1 VPVSGAPRSLSF
13 AALVDQASFTD
24 LLDRLAARTPAPGGG
39 AAAAWACAL
48 AAGLV
53 EMAASFA
60 EDADAAGRARELRAE
75 VLVLAERDGEAYAA
89 ALTARREGGD
99 VAAAMA
105 GAAEP
110 PLRIAEAAAEIA
122 ELAAAIAVT
131 GKASLVGDAM
141 TGALLAE
148 AAARAATRLAEMDL
162 DAAGP
167 AAPAGAFAQAHVA
180 ARRAASAR
188 EQALSA

>member
-1 VPVSGAPRSLSF
+1 
-13 AALVDQASFTD
+13 VDHGSFTD

-60 EDADAAGRARELRAE
+60 EDAGAAGRAHELRTD

-89 ALTARREGGD
+89 ALAARREGGD

-110 PLRIAEAAAEIA
+110 PLEIAEAGAEIA
-122 ELAAAIAVT
+122 ELAAALAVT
-131 GKASLVGDAM
+131 GKASLAGDAM

-148 AAARAATRLAEMDL
+148 AATRAAAQLAEMDL
-162 DAAGP
+162 ADAGA
-167 AAPAGAFAQAHVA
+167 AAPAGALQRVHVA
-180 ARRAASAR
+180 VRRASAGR
-188 EQALSA
+188 EQALSS

>member
-1 VPVSGAPRSLSF
+1 
-13 AALVDQASFTD
+13 VDQASFAE

-60 EDADAAGRARELRAE
+60 GDADAAGRAREVRAE
-75 VLVLAERDGEAYAA
+75 VLVLAERDGEAYSAV
-89 ALTARREGGD
+89 LTARREGGD

-110 PLRIAEAAAEIA
+110 PLRIAEAAAEVA
-122 ELAAAIAVT
+122 ERAAAIAVT
-131 GKASLVGDAM
+131 GKASLAGDAM

-148 AAARAATRLAEMDL
+148 AATRAAARLAEMDL

-167 AAPAGAFAQAHVA
+167 AAPAGALAQAHVA
-180 ARRAASAR
+180 TRRAASAR
-188 EQALSA
+188 EQALTA